1 MVLSS
6 HEQSC
11 LRSLLKYALNT
22 SEALI
27 DEHKSVLSKML
38 LDIDDFYIVV
48 GNSDLHEMMFILDRI
63 GYESSV
69 VPHHLVEWSFNPSSA
84 AHDKI
89 IRSVLIARR
98 KVVVS
103 SDSITTGANDGN
115 AANQER
121 HDSYNPC

>member
-1 MVLSS
+1 MVLSDN
-6 HEQSC
+6 EQSC
-11 LRSLLKYALNT
+11 LRSLLKYALSA
-22 SEALI
+22 SEALT